1 MNMNQWIK
9 KVACVSLI
17 FLLTACASTKPYLP
31 DSKKV
36 SKIKGEDFL
45 VDENDGND
53 NSTKEADLE
62 IRPGFLIQLKS
73 SLDPQLNGTFR
84 VAFDGTLKLP
94 YQVTLKTTDL
104 TMKTLSQKINQ
115 SFSQYF
121 KKGATIDVSLSEK
134 KFWIEVR
141 GLVQKPGLVLVSE
154 REKIEGLIAK
164 TGGLSQENEA
174 HIVQVIRG
182 ENNFYVDLQEYF
194 QGAKAQKSAIWV
206 GGEKVLFLKASAA
219 VDSVDS
225 ENIHVIGDV
234 RNPGGFVFQSS
245 TDFYHYLVKAGG
257 TTATSNLD
265 KIDVIR
271 ETRKGRVTTTGTA
284 EEIAKNIKLQA
295 GDVIVVNSNMPGKFE
310 RNMQLSSTIASMIS
324 AIAILFV
331 VF

>member
-1 MNMNQWIK
+1 MNKLMKAIS
-9 KVACVSLI
+9 CLM
-17 FLLTACASTKPYLP
+17 LLGLLGACASTKPYLP

-45 VDENDGND
+45 VDENESMD
-53 NSTKEADLE
+53 STSKDSEIE

-94 YQVTLKTTDL
+94 YQVNLKTTDL

-134 KFWIEVR
+134 KFWVEVR
-141 GLVQKPGLVLVSE
+141 GLVQKPGLVLVAE

-174 HIVQVIRG
+174 HIVQIIRG

-194 QGAKAQKSAIWV
+194 QGSKAQKSAIWV

-219 VDSVDS
+219 VDTVDS

-234 RNPGGFVFQSS
+234 RNPGGFVFQTS

-257 TTATSNLD
+257 TTATSNLE

-271 ETRKGRVTTTGTA
+271 ETRKGRVTTTGTSD
-284 EEIAKNIKLQA
+284 EIAKNIKLQA

-310 RNMQLSSTIASMIS
+310 RNLQLSSTIASLIS

-331 VF
+331 IF

>member
-1 MNMNQWIK
+1 MNNFMK
-9 KVACVSLI
+9 ATSCLMLMF
-17 FLLTACASTKPYLP
+17 FLGACASTKPFLP

-45 VDENDGND
+45 VDENDGVE
-53 NSTKEADLE
+53 SSAKESELE

-94 YQVTLKTTDL
+94 YQVNLKTTDL

-134 KFWIEVR
+134 KFWVEVR
-141 GLVQKPGLVLVSE
+141 GLVQKPGLVLVAE

-194 QGAKAQKSAIWV
+194 QGSKAQKSAIWV

-225 ENIHVIGDV
+225 ENIHLIGDV
-234 RNPGGFVFQSS
+234 RNPGGFVFQTS

-257 TTATSNLD
+257 TTATSNLE

-284 EEIAKNIKLQA
+284 DEIAKNIKLQA
-295 GDVIVVNSNMPGKFE
+295 GDVIVVSSNMPGKFE

-331 VF
+331 IF